1 VQDGLAHN
9 GRDGVREHQRIA
21 ERRCKVDGDR
31 RGSAIAACDQR
42 VRLVGDQKL
51 ELVGL

>member
-1 VQDGLAHN
+1 VAEAECVSTSASPSDGA
-9 GRDGVREHQRIA
+9 RWTAIDA
-21 ERRCKVDGDR
+21 A
-31 RGSAIAACDQR
+31 AIAACDQR